1 MATIHHQS
9 QFWTYENGIA
19 PGQSVWL
26 SYGPDD
32 KYKTGT
38 VQVYAYPTT
47 QEGSS
52 VHNQTQT
59 LQVQPLFSSAVPV
72 PDFVGGVASEA
83 YVGFNITNAG
93 QYTIRQFWLT
103 ITVIGP

>member
-1 MATIHHQS
+1 MATIHHQR

-19 PGQSVWL
+19 PGQSVWQ
-26 SYGPDD
+26 SYGPNDI
-32 KYKTGT
+32 YKDGT
-38 VQVYAYPTT
+38 VQVHAHPLT
-47 QEGSS
+47 QVGSTS
-52 VHNQTQT
+52 NHQTQT
-59 LQVQPLFSSAVPV
+59 LQVQPVFASGVPV
-72 PDFVGGVASEA
+72 PDGVGGVFNEA